1 MKYDNLSVA
10 IAKVI
15 NEADVNVADGLYGLA
30 IACAG
35 CFAALPEGRREA
47 AFEQWVNMAWGIM
60 LEMTDPA
67 FQKEMKQS
75 WH

>member
-1 MKYDNLSVA
+1 MSSDTLSVA

-15 NEADVNVADGLYGLA
+15 NEADVNVVDGLRGLA
-30 IACAG
+30 ITCAG
-35 CFAALPEGRREA
+35 CFASLPEERREA
-47 AFEQWVNMAWGIM
+47 AFEQWVNMAWLIM

-75 WH
+75 WN